1 METYQINN
9 PKWLQETIEGLS
21 RYIDGLNGTLI
32 SPHFGTDEVE
42 VVSPVSGELYCGCDV
57 CLRRETVAYLIPV
70 IVEGYK
76 DGRIM
81 EYK

>member
-1 METYQINN
+1 MESYQVNN
-9 PKWLQETIEGLS
+9 PKWLKETIEGLS
-21 RYIDGLNGTLI
+21 RYIDGLNSTILTTD
-32 SPHFGTDEVE
+32 FGIDEVE
-42 VVSPVSGELYCGCDV
+42 VLSPVSGELYCGCDV

-81 EYK
+81 EHK